1 MHNLRFIRFECGI
14 WNLKSDLFLVQKN
27 CRSSSWLHKGENY
40 FKKKI
45 RDFTFFFLNNAI
57 VTRLMDRLTQQLAA
71 AIDVASNV
79 CTCRQRRRRGIVS
92 PPSSPI
98 PGDKRVRATAQT
110 DGGSRGIH
118 ILKAAGTRLQ
128 QGVPL
133 TLFIHLRSSD
143 AGAAVAGAGAHGA
156 CHQVPI

>member
-1 MHNLRFIRFECGI
+1 
-14 WNLKSDLFLVQKN
+14 
-27 CRSSSWLHKGENY
+27 
-40 FKKKI
+40 
-45 RDFTFFFLNNAI
+45 
-57 VTRLMDRLTQQLAA
+57 MDRLTQQLAA
-71 AIDVASNV
+71 IDVYGV
-79 CTCRQRRRRGIVS
+79 KCIYGGGIVS
-92 PPSSPI
+92 PSSPI

-133 TLFIHLRSSD
+133 TLFIHLRSLG

>member
-1 MHNLRFIRFECGI
+1 MCNLRFTRFEFGI
-14 WNLKSDLFLVQKN
+14 LKYRSLLL
-27 CRSSSWLHKGENY
+27 CRRIFELASQERKLLK
-40 FKKKI
+40 KKKI
-45 RDFTFFFLNNAI
+45 IRLYIFFLNNAI
-57 VTRLMDRLTQQLAA
+57 ITRLMDRLTQQLAP

-79 CTCRQRRRRGIVS
+79 HGRQRRRRRRFTSVVS
-92 PPSSPI
+92 DS
-98 PGDKRVRATAQT
+98 GDKRVRATAQT

-133 TLFIHLRSSD
+133 TLFIHLRSSG

>member
-1 MHNLRFIRFECGI
+1 MYN
-14 WNLKSDLFLVQKN
+14 Q
-27 CRSSSWLHKGENY
+27 Y
-40 FKKKI
+40 FKCVIYDLQDSRVEFGTSKCGKLFDLASQGRKLLKKEWCAF
-45 RDFTFFFLNNAI
+45 RFFFSENNAI
-57 VTRLMDRLTQQLAA
+57 VTRLMDRLTQQLAP
-71 AIDVASNV
+71 AIDVASKCMMYAV
-79 CTCRQRRRRGIVS
+79 GGGGVVS
-92 PPSSPI
+92 PLSSPI

-133 TLFIHLRSSD
+133 TLFIHLRSSG

-156 CHQVPI
+156 CHQVPM